1 MAKDDK
7 PKDLMGYDAL
17 QQDALRGVIR
27 AALSRVAPPRG
38 LPGEHHFYISFRT
51 DAPHVSMPKDL
62 ISRYPEEMTIVL
74 QNQFWDLKP
83 GDTAF
88 SVTLQFGGQPKTLT
102 IPYAAVTRFY
112 DPSVQFLLQFEA
124 TSEVSE
130 PSADL
135 VSLRP
140 RKDPATEL
148 RALPAPK
155 KPAEPK
161 SGDPKTTPKAVE
173 RPKSDPTPSDDGP
186 KSDGPKIVSLDK
198 FRKK

>member
-51 DAPHVSMPKDL
+51 DAPDVTAPDDL
-62 ISRYPEEMTIVL
+62 LARYPEEMTIVL

-83 GDTAF
+83 GETSF
-88 SVTLQFGGQPKTLT
+88 SVTLQFGGQPKVLT
-102 IPYAAVTRFY
+102 VPYAAVTRFY
-112 DPSVQFLLQFEA
+112 DPSVQFLLQFSA
-124 TSEVSE
+124 PSPGPRGE
-130 PSADL
+130 PAGKRSQ
-135 VSLRP
+135 S
-140 RKDPATEL
+140 
-148 RALPAPK
+148 
-155 KPAEPK
+155 KPPP
-161 SGDPKTTPKAVE
+161 G
-173 RPKSDPTPSDDGP
+173 
-186 KSDGPKIVSLDK
+186 DGPKIVSLDQ